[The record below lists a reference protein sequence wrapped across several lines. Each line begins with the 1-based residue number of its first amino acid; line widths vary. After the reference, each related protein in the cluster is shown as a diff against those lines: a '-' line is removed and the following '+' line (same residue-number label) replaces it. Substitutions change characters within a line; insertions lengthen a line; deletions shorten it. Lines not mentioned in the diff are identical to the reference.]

1 MQYQS
6 YILRIYLGPTP
17 FQSLSLLTTVKC
29 DATEMST
36 RPSHHTGADFPLCV
50 DLDGTLVKSDLMF
63 ESFFALCKRNIL
75 FILFCAIWL
84 LKGKA
89 YLKQQIAEHVDLDM
103 RLLPYHKAFLSYLRD
118 QHTQGRRLILC
129 TASHEKFARQ
139 VAAHLG
145 LFADVVAS
153 DGIINLAGEN
163 KLRRLIAMFGI
174 GGFDYAGNSH
184 VDLTI
189 WPHARR
195 SILVNPAKGVQDA
208 AERVSQVEQVF
219 QEDQPQRQDYL
230 RALRLHQWLKNILVF
245 VPLVAAHQLDELTL
259 VVQASLGFIAF
270 CLCAS
275 SVYILNDLL
284 DLSADRQH
292 PRKQFRPF
300 AKGALSIKSGT
311 LLIPL
316 LLIAALSIT
325 LALPEEFLLVLA
337 IYYGFTLAYSLWLKK
352 KVLVDV
358 LVLAGLYTL
367 RIIAGSAA
375 VSIPL
380 SFWLLAFSMFLFL
393 SLALVKRYSE
403 LCSVLKTEHK
413 FIQGR
418 GYQVLDLTTLNSLGT
433 SSGYLAVLVLA
444 LYINSYEI
452 SVHYTHVQLIWLL
465 CPLLLYWI
473 SRIWVIAS
481 RGKMHD
487 DPVVFTLQDRPS
499 QWIGVVAAVILWL
512 AV

>member
-1 MQYQS
+1 
-6 YILRIYLGPTP
+6 
-17 FQSLSLLTTVKC
+17 
-29 DATEMST
+29 
-36 RPSHHTGADFPLCV
+36 
-50 DLDGTLVKSDLMF
+50 
-63 ESFFALCKRNIL
+63 
-75 FILFCAIWL
+75 
-84 LKGKA
+84 
-89 YLKQQIAEHVDLDM
+89 
-103 RLLPYHKAFLSYLRD
+103 
-118 QHTQGRRLILC
+118 
-129 TASHEKFARQ
+129 
-139 VAAHLG
+139 
-145 LFADVVAS
+145 
-153 DGIINLAGEN
+153 
-163 KLRRLIAMFGI
+163 
-174 GGFDYAGNSH
+174 
-184 VDLTI
+184 
-189 WPHARR
+189 
-195 SILVNPAKGVQDA
+195 
-208 AERVSQVEQVF
+208 
-219 QEDQPQRQDYL
+219 
-230 RALRLHQWLKNILVF
+230 
-245 VPLVAAHQLDELTL
+245 
-259 VVQASLGFIAF
+259 
-270 CLCAS
+270 
-275 SVYILNDLL
+275 
-284 DLSADRQH
+284 
-292 PRKQFRPF
+292 
-300 AKGALSIKSGT
+300 
-311 LLIPL
+311 
-316 LLIAALSIT
+316 

-375 VSIPL
+375 VSIQL

-481 RGKMHD
+481 RGEMHD